1 MPVVT
6 YAVVSGRV
14 CTKKPRFRA
23 AELSPQNEAKFIG
36 LEELAL
42 SFIVRPGFAWGL
54 CLCCLPGR
62 YTFCLFWKDDVFFH
76 YAAKMVRNDKKQYS
90 GILTGGISF
99 YNSMARKMKYF
110 WK

>member
-42 SFIVRPGFAWGL
+42 SFIVRPGFAWG
-54 CLCCLPGR
+54 
-62 YTFCLFWKDDVFFH
+62 
-76 YAAKMVRNDKKQYS
+76 
-90 GILTGGISF
+90 
-99 YNSMARKMKYF
+99 SMPMLSSWEVHVLLVLER
-110 WK
+110 